1 MQTHT
6 QETNRNPNPASAPGA
21 CSGWSDCADRLPELG
36 EIVWLY
42 APGTEGMW
50 VGGRADDADGWLWAN
65 AYGTMWWN
73 GQRWDADLETDDD
86 YKPTHW
92 MPLPT
97 PPNTEVSSGAK
108 TP

>member
-1 MQTHT
+1 MSSLSQ
-6 QETNRNPNPASAPGA
+6 APDLVWIA
-21 CSGWSDCADRLPELG
+21 CAERLPELD

-42 APGTEGMW
+42 QPGTEGIW
-50 VGGRADDADGWLWAN
+50 IGVRADDVEGWLWGN
-65 AYGTMWWN
+65 AHGSMWWN
-73 GQRWDADLETDDD
+73 GQRWDADMETDDD

-97 PPNTEVSSGAK
+97 PPNTEVSNGAK